1 MHILLLKK
9 WGLSLPLLT
18 VPSLEA
24 ALPVSWPFL
33 SEFASQEESDLEAL
47 FLTVMADMLFPL
59 PTHGN
64 FPLVGDRRQATGTH
78 ASHAPFLLP

>member
-18 VPSLEA
+18 VPSLKA

-33 SEFASQEESDLEAL
+33 SEFAFQEGSDLEAL
-47 FLTVMADMLFPL
+47 FLTVMADEYVVPM
-59 PTHGN
+59 
-64 FPLVGDRRQATGTH
+64 AT
-78 ASHAPFLLP
+78 FLW